1 MRLLH
6 DIKTKQNVFTC
17 ICAIKMLKFEKS
29 NLDIQLHQSF
39 FHLKLHHRVSLRRP
53 YTVWAKGGV
62 GTILMDKQ
70 YCVFF

>member
-29 NLDIQLHQSF
+29 NLGIQLHQSF

-53 YTVWAKGGV
+53 YSA
-62 GTILMDKQ
+62 
-70 YCVFF
+70 